1 MVSAA
6 LGYVQL
12 SICSPSTPPLTGAG
26 FPFGTDPLG
35 RDVLARVIIGGEI
48 SLKVGV
54 YSALGAV
61 AIGIVMGLI
70 SGYYGGFVDMI
81 VMRFA
86 DVQLALPFILLAIT
100 FIAVIG
106 GGLTNMIIL
115 LIISQWVQYARLVR
129 GSVLSL
135 RDREFILAAKAIGVK
150 DIRILFQ
157 HLLPNLIGP
166 VIVLMTLNVANN
178 ILLESSLTF
187 LGLGVDPVIPS
198 WGGMLAEG
206 RTYLQTA
213 WWVSVFPGLAIL
225 LTVLG
230 LNLLGDWLRDALD
243 PTGRTYFM
251 NRPNSTQV
259 TTLLERTFPRT
270 RVPCW
275 KHTPRRPIKAICLRP
290 GCLMMKPSANER
302 RLLSKRP
309 GSALVF
315 VVPTSR

>member
-1 MVSAA
+1 MTAVIKTNKLKRFKNIEFI
-6 LGYVQL
+6 LGVLLVGGIGLAVIFSGWLFPGGGSELNLAYRL
-12 SICSPSTPPLTGAG
+12 TPPMVEPG
-26 FPFGTDPLG
+26 FPLGTDPLG

-61 AIGIVMGLI
+61 VIGIIMGLV
-70 SGYYGGFVDMI
+70 SGYYGGFLDMI

-150 DIRILFQ
+150 DVRILFQ

-243 PTGRTYFM
+243 PTGRT
-251 NRPNSTQV
+251 SV
-259 TTLLERTFPRT
+259 
-270 RVPCW
+270 
-275 KHTPRRPIKAICLRP
+275 
-290 GCLMMKPSANER
+290 
-302 RLLSKRP
+302 
-309 GSALVF
+309 
-315 VVPTSR
+315 

>member
-1 MVSAA
+1 MMAA
-6 LGYVQL
+6 IKTDKLRRFKNLEFILGVLLFGGIGLAVIFSGWLFPGGGSELNLAYRL
-12 SICSPSTPPLTGAG
+12 TPPLTEAG

-61 AIGIVMGLI
+61 VIGIIMGLI

-243 PTGRTYFM
+243 PTGRT
-251 NRPNSTQV
+251 S
-259 TTLLERTFPRT
+259 L
-270 RVPCW
+270 
-275 KHTPRRPIKAICLRP
+275 
-290 GCLMMKPSANER
+290 
-302 RLLSKRP
+302 
-309 GSALVF
+309 
-315 VVPTSR
+315 

>member
-1 MVSAA
+1 MTTQSLSGNNQFQKFKNLEFILGA
-6 LGYVQL
+6 LLLG
-12 SICSPSTPPLTGAG
+12 SISLAVLFSSWLFPDGGTQINLAMRLTAPMTELAYPL
-26 FPFGTDPLG
+26 GTDPLG
-35 RDVLARVIIGGEI
+35 RDILARVIIGSEI
-48 SLKVGV
+48 SLKVGI
-54 YSALGAV
+54 YSSLGAV
-61 AIGIVMGLI
+61 AVGIIMGLI
-70 SGYYGGFVDMI
+70 SGYYGGFIDAL

-115 LIISQWVQYARLVR
+115 LVISQWVQYARLVR
-129 GSVLSL
+129 GSVLAL
-135 RDREFILAAKAIGVK
+135 KDREFILSAKAIGVK

-166 VIVLMTLNVANN
+166 VIVLVTLNVANN

-187 LGLGVDPVIPS
+187 LGLGVDPTIPS

-230 LNLLGDWLRDALD
+230 LNLLGDWLRDTLD
-243 PTGRTYFM
+243 PTG
-251 NRPNSTQV
+251 
-259 TTLLERTFPRT
+259 
-270 RVPCW
+270 
-275 KHTPRRPIKAICLRP
+275 K
-290 GCLMMKPSANER
+290 
-302 RLLSKRP
+302 
-309 GSALVF
+309 
-315 VVPTSR
+315 TSV